1 MWWTRSLSWS
11 RCWKCQS
18 LLPSSSSLFQ
28 VSSKK
33 RAPSPLMQ
41 TFKKK
46 KRTQYLWDL
55 SLTLTCFDSC
65 SLSLSSPRF
74 EKLQPII
81 YLLWRFC
88 VSEMFSCPGVTA
100 FHAPTLSFIHVITL
114 PSAKRKE
121 WGEREREACFY
132 FVWVSRLLC
141 AWGDNTSHSHC
152 TGWQH
157 THTGLTQPQVHTI
170 VFVSILKSK

>member
-1 MWWTRSLSWS
+1 MVTLLKMSEFASILVFTVSGEVEQKACSLSTAADIF
-11 RCWKCQS
+11 
-18 LLPSSSSLFQ
+18 L
-28 VSSKK
+28 K
-33 RAPSPLMQ
+33 R
-41 TFKKK
+41 
-46 KRTQYLWDL
+46 RTQYLWNL
-55 SLTLTCFDSC
+55 PLTLTCFDSC

-100 FHAPTLSFIHVITL
+100 FHAPALSLIHVITL

-121 WGEREREACFY
+121 WGEREKEARFY
-132 FVWVSRLLC
+132 FVWVSGLLC
-141 AWGDNTSHSHC
+141 AWGDNTSHCHC

-157 THTGLTQPQVHTI
+157 THTGLTQPQVYTI